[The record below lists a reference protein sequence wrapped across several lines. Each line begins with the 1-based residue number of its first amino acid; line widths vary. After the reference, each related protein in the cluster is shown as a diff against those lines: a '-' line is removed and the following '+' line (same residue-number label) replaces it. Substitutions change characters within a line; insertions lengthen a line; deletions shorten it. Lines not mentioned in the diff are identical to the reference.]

1 MTADEFQTIRT
12 VLAFRLQG
20 LPVSYIAH
28 QVGIPAKAVQHIL
41 IDFGNVERRT
51 NRYLWSRSF
60 AITEEMHRRFK
71 MPAYVPL
78 SVERGNLHSF
88 PTSTLWA
95 AITRDAIV
103 VAVGDGKGILGI
115 DGVAEG
121 FYPEQGGPTSGD

>member
-1 MTADEFQTIRT
+1 MTPDEFQTVRT

-28 QVGIPAKAVQHIL
+28 QVGIPTKAVQRIL
-41 IDFGNVERRT
+41 DEFGNVERNG
-51 NRYLWSRSF
+51 NRYRWSGVFS
-60 AITEEMHRRFK
+60 ISEETHRHLK

-78 SVERGNLHSF
+78 SVERGNLCKF

-103 VAVGDGKGILGI
+103 VAIGGGKGILGI

-121 FYPEQGGPTSGD
+121 FYPEQGGPTGAD